1 LLRLQQTG
9 GMKLWISQIRDLL
22 KKHGEYQH
30 WKSYDAEF
38 YSREML
44 FSVLLG
50 RTDEALLWRE
60 KFLSV
65 KNDHALIPGA
75 EFFQHEDGIRFFSTP
90 AD

>member
-9 GMKLWISQIRDLL
+9 GMKLWISQIHDLL

-50 RTDEALLWRE
+50 RTDEPCYG
-60 KFLSV
+60 V
-65 KNDHALIPGA
+65 KN
-75 EFFQHEDGIRFFSTP
+75 FSV
-90 AD
+90 